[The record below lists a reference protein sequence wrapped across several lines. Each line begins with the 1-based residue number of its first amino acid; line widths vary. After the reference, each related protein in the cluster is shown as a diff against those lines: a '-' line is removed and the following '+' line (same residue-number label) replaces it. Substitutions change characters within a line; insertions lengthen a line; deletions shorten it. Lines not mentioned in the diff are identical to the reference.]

1 MSNRRKWNVAIDACV
16 RPELTE
22 SIAGYGRAKIGL
34 KNLRYGLLWFT
45 ACSRVLGD
53 KPKKAS
59 SWACWAAYPNA
70 RAGPGRQSRQD
81 SSSELQTS
89 RGGCD
94 NDNALQP
101 LLCRLPRPYHH
112 SATIATDSHA
122 VTAYQLYLY
131 RQHSVPF
138 HTDRALNVA
147 PYDACQQHRNF
158 GHLPPPSAR
167 RRRRHA
173 CPDYYVPP
181 AEQLTGLLSI
191 RLRQ

>member
-1 MSNRRKWNVAIDACV
+1 MGFFGS
-16 RPELTE
+16 
-22 SIAGYGRAKIGL
+22 
-34 KNLRYGLLWFT
+34 LL
-45 ACSRVLGD
+45 ALE
-53 KPKKAS
+53 
-59 SWACWAAYPNA
+59 CWATNQRRPPPGP
-70 RAGPGRQSRQD
+70 AGLHIRMREQGQGQRGKSRQD

-131 RQHSVPF
+131 RGSTVFRSIPIA
-138 HTDRALNVA
+138 ALNVA
-147 PYDACQQHRNF
+147 PYDACQQHPNF
-158 GHLPPPSAR
+158 GHLPPSAR

-173 CPDYYVPP
+173 CPHDVPP

>member
-1 MSNRRKWNVAIDACV
+1 MKSTLWASLVHC
-16 RPELTE
+16 LL
-22 SIAGYGRAKIGL
+22 SSAGRQTKE
-34 KNLRYGLLWFT
+34 GLLLGLLG
-45 ACSRVLGD
+45 CISECESR
-53 KPKKAS
+53 
-59 SWACWAAYPNA
+59 A
-70 RAGPGRQSRQD
+70 RARGARADKIRPRNCRRAEAAATMTMP
-81 SSSELQTS
+81 SSPS
-89 RGGCD
+89 
-94 NDNALQP
+94 
-101 LLCRLPRPYHH
+101 
-112 SATIATDSHA
+112 SAASPIPTTIATDSHA

-131 RQHSVPF
+131 RGSTVFRSIPIA
-138 HTDRALNVA
+138 ALNVA